1 MIKKI
6 LSTILLGLV
15 LVPLIAMPIASAAD
29 TEEPAFTV
37 EYDIPKPDFLPGPSD
52 TIDPGSNAHEYVL
65 NKTIPR
71 VMNIVL
77 GILGIGAFIGI
88 LFAAFNMLTA
98 YGNEEKVNKGKTILT
113 YSLIGFAVSLLAY
126 AIISVV
132 VSVALPQEEEVSWF
146 IPKAYAE
153 SSLDQKVDALFPSQ
167 ETLIE
172 DHDDQNRISLPSGDL
187 LTEIVPAIIT
197 NIFYM
202 IGFLIFAGLMY
213 GGVLMIAG
221 RGNEEMNTKAKNI
234 IIWSGIA
241 LVLVATGYALIYGI
255 ASLDLGEDPTTE
267 NDNIYTETVVE

>member
-1 MIKKI
+1 
-6 LSTILLGLV
+6 
-15 LVPLIAMPIASAAD
+15 
-29 TEEPAFTV
+29 
-37 EYDIPKPDFLPGPSD
+37 
-52 TIDPGSNAHEYVL
+52 
-65 NKTIPR
+65 
-71 VMNIVL
+71 MNIVL

-202 IGFLIFAGLMY
+202 IGFLIFVGLMY